1 MASCRI
7 FFEVEFLNSIG
18 YMIPEMNKLKDT
30 KYLLSDIVMKILM
43 SLTVPQ
49 KFLTSSYVAILKT
62 MFQDILK
69 IMLKLEK
76 SFAINFS
83 RYILHILPPSV
94 DENEH
99 IFSIECQSYMYIQ
112 DSYRFLFFLQVL
124 LQFKTD

>member
-43 SLTVPQ
+43 TLTVSQ

-69 IMLKLEK
+69 IMLRLEK

-99 IFSIECQSYMYIQ
+99 IFFY
-112 DSYRFLFFLQVL
+112 
-124 LQFKTD
+124 

>member
-1 MASCRI
+1 
-7 FFEVEFLNSIG
+7 
-18 YMIPEMNKLKDT
+18 MIPEMNKLKDT
-30 KYLLSDIVMKILM
+30 IYLLSDIVMKILM
-43 SLTVPQ
+43 TLTVSQ

-69 IMLKLEK
+69 IMLRLEK

-94 DENEH
+94 ENEH
-99 IFSIECQSYMYIQ
+99 IFSIECQSYMHIQ
-112 DSYRFLFFLQVL
+112 DSYRFLFFLQDL